1 MIYKEKTKMKSTK
14 ITEQQNP
21 NSMNINSMNVDEILQ
36 TINKEDEKIA
46 ISVKEAI
53 PQIQLFVES
62 LVDSFW
68 NGGRLF
74 YVGAGTSGR
83 LGVLDASECPPT
95 YSTNPEMIQGII
107 AGGDIALKNSVEGAE
122 DSIENGAS
130 AIIAKGINRNDVV
143 LGISANGDASF
154 IHSALEEAKKWGAL
168 TGLLMCNTPIKKDY
182 IDYVIS
188 VIVGPEVIT
197 GSTRMK
203 AGTATKLVLNMI
215 TTTSM
220 IKLNKTYGNLMVD
233 LTACNEKL
241 WDRGARIISQI
252 TNLNYD
258 DSLKSLKEADGEVK
272 TAIVMVSINCS
283 KSEAKDRLDSMNGSL
298 SQVLDNQYIK

>member
-1 MIYKEKTKMKSTK
+1 MVYKEKTKMNSAK

-21 NSMNINSMNVDEILQ
+21 NSMNINSMDVNEILH
-36 TINKEDEKIA
+36 TINKDDEKVA
-46 ISVKEAI
+46 VAVKKAI

-62 LVDSFW
+62 LVDSFLS
-68 NGGRLF
+68 GGRLF

-95 YSTNPEMIQGII
+95 YRTNTEMVQGII

-122 DSIENGAS
+122 DSIENGVS
-130 AIIAKGINRNDVV
+130 IIIEKGINRNDVV
-143 LGISANGDASF
+143 LGISANGDAPF
-154 IHSALEEAKKWGAL
+154 IHSALEEAKKRGAI

-203 AGTATKLVLNMI
+203 AGTATKFVLNMI
-215 TTTSM
+215 TTTAM

-233 LTACNEKL
+233 LTACNDKL
-241 WDRGARIISQI
+241 WDRGARIVSQI
-252 TNLNYD
+252 TDLDYD
-258 DSLKSLKEADGEVK
+258 DSVQLLKEADGEVK
-272 TAIVMVSINCS
+272 TAIVMDENNCS
-283 KSEAKDRLDSMNGSL
+283 KSEAKDKLDSMNGSL
-298 SQVLDNQYIK
+298 SQVLDN

>member
-1 MIYKEKTKMKSTK
+1 MVYKEKTKMNTTK

-21 NSMNINSMNVDEILQ
+21 NSMNINSMDVDEILQ
-36 TINKEDEKIA
+36 TINKEDEKVA
-46 ISVKEAI
+46 VAVKKAI

-62 LVDSFW
+62 LVDSFL

-95 YSTNPEMIQGII
+95 YRTNPEMVQGII

-130 AIIAKGINRNDVV
+130 VIIDKVINRNDVV
-143 LGISANGDASF
+143 LGISANGDAPF
-154 IHSALEEAKKWGAL
+154 IRSALKEAKKRGAI
-168 TGLLMCNTPIKKDY
+168 TGLLMCNIPIKKDY

-203 AGTATKLVLNMI
+203 AGTATKFVLNMI
-215 TTTSM
+215 TTTAM

-233 LTACNEKL
+233 LTACNDKL
-241 WDRGARIISQI
+241 WDRGARIVSQI
-252 TNLNYD
+252 TDLNYD
-258 DSLKSLKEADGEVK
+258 DSLQLLKEADGEVK
-272 TAIVMVSINCS
+272 TAIVMDANNCS
-283 KSEAKDRLDSMNGSL
+283 KSEAKDKLDSMNGSL
-298 SQVLDNQYIK
+298 SQVLDN